1 MSQITDDLGYDRI
14 WNLGEK
20 KEDDEGVLFY
30 LLLAPRM
37 HHGSRAHPWLASRS
51 LV

>member
-30 LLLAPRM
+30 LLLVPEI
-37 HHGSRAHPWLASRS
+37 HLESRRG
-51 LV
+51 